1 MDTAI
6 DQNRARA
13 LDLVCLTALAA
24 LIIFPGLSQLRS
36 CISHEILHA
45 ETIREMA
52 ESGNFVETKILG
64 RRIPDKP
71 PVMHAPAA
79 LLTRWLGRPSMT
91 VARVPSAL
99 AGLLGILATYGI
111 GLALLGRCPALVG
124 SVALLG
130 VPGYSLL
137 AREALPDMI
146 LCAGVLFSCLGLVLG
161 MRTSKPLI
169 RIVYLAAAGFSAGVG
184 VLAKGPVGLLF
195 PVFFAVLVPLRLPE
209 LKRPRLGWVVFGAGL
224 LLSVGIWAVPAYLLD
239 QGVYLRQVIFQP
251 DLDLRVKVKAKPFYT
266 LLGVALLDSLP
277 LSIFLPMTIRD
288 WRRYGYSPLL
298 AVAASIL
305 LTFVCIPKKRDH
317 YLLPMYPFLALA
329 IAASIVRHTTTSRI
343 VRQAAW
349 TLVPLSLL
357 SFPLF
362 FTVIQPLVLPG
373 RDPEIRFAQDS
384 LPIIGPNGRVYCV
397 HVDDEVL
404 AWVGRRF
411 DGIVTVSLGSSYDVE
426 QLRSAPK
433 GAYLLVDQKTLDE
446 TLAVAGPL
454 PRNEVLSRR
463 VKNKTWVLFRLG

>member
-1 MDTAI
+1 MDAAI
-6 DQNRARA
+6 DQNRPRA

-24 LIIFPGLSQLRS
+24 LVIFPGLGQLRS

-52 ESGNFVETKILG
+52 ETGNFVETKFLG

-79 LLTRWLGRPSMT
+79 LMTRWLGRPSMT

-99 AGLLGILATYGI
+99 TGLLGILATYGI
-111 GLALLGRCPALVG
+111 GLALLGRRPALIG

-146 LCAGVLFSCLGLVLG
+146 LCAGILFSCLGLLLG
-161 MRTSKPLI
+161 MRASKRFIGIL
-169 RIVYLAAAGFSAGVG
+169 YLAAAGFSAGVG

-195 PVFFAVLVPLRLPE
+195 PVFFAALVPFGRPE
-209 LKRPRLGWVVFGAGL
+209 LKRPRLGWLVFGAGL
-224 LLSVGIWAVPAYLLD
+224 LVSVGIWAVPAYLLD
-239 QGVYLRQVIFQP
+239 HGIYLRQVIFQP
-251 DLDLRVKVKAKPFYT
+251 DLDLRVKVKTKPFYT
-266 LLGVALLDSLP
+266 LFGVALLQSFP

-288 WRRYGYSPLL
+288 WRRYGFSPLL
-298 AVAASIL
+298 AVAAAIL

-317 YLLPMYPFLALA
+317 YLLPMYPFVALA
-329 IAASIVRHTTTSRI
+329 IAASIVRHSETSRV

-349 TLVPLSLL
+349 TLVPFSLL

-362 FTVIQPLVLPG
+362 FTVIQPLILPHP
-373 RDPEIRFAQDS
+373 DPEIRFAKDS
-384 LPIIGPNGRVYCV
+384 LPIIGPKGRVYCV
-397 HVDDEVL
+397 HVDAEVL
-404 AWVGRRF
+404 AWVGRRY
-411 DGIVTVSLGSSYDVE
+411 DGIVAVSLGSPDEVD
-426 QLRSAPK
+426 QLRRAPK
-433 GAYLLVDQKTLDE
+433 GAYLLADQKSLDE
-446 TLAVAGPL
+446 TLAVAGTL
-454 PRNEVLSRR
+454 SRNEVLSRR
-463 VKNKTWVLFRLG
+463 VKNRTWVLFRLG